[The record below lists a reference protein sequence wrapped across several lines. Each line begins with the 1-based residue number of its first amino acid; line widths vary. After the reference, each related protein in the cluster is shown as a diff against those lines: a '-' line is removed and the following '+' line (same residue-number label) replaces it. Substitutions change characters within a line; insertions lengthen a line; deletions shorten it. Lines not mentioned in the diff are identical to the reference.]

1 MKVKGDYFLFVKSKN
16 NGKAE
21 GRHERVMKSAESDQS
36 IMHIYEN
43 VMMKPSKV
51 NKTQAVIFI
60 YFIISKYI

>member
-1 MKVKGDYFLFVKSKN
+1 
-16 NGKAE
+16 
-21 GRHERVMKSAESDQS
+21 MKSAESDQS